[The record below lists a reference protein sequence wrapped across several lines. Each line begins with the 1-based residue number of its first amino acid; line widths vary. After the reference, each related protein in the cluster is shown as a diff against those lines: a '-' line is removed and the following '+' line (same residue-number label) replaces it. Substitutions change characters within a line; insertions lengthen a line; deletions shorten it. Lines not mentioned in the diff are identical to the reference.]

1 MKIRNILIGGVGVMA
16 LTTACSDYLEV
27 DAPSKY
33 TNEFIYTSA
42 SEASTALNGVYAN
55 TLKDQTFGRYLYDDL
70 LLNSDVDFK
79 ANSNETSQINSPV
92 RFDCTSASGTVESVW
107 NALYAGVESANEFIY
122 NMENSPIYNEE
133 NTDYADLTQMVG
145 EAKVMRAMF
154 YYELLCYFGDIPFS
168 MEPTY
173 VTQNFVLPMTD
184 RDEVYKQIIDDLKG
198 AALKMKSTAN
208 ISEGVE
214 RISKEACWAMIAR
227 MALQAGGYS
236 LRAPEGNTTSY
247 GTMQRPASSHEF
259 YQTARDYADSVIVS
273 GTHALTKSYKQVFID
288 ECNFIVSNNDDPIFE
303 IPFAQ
308 ASTGQWGY
316 RQGATAQ
323 SSEGTTPHIYG
334 EVNGGVR
341 TEAFYRYTFDE
352 KDLRRDFINGL
363 WYYNSSSLPT
373 MRNDYNCHNNKWSKL
388 WNTVGLGNQTTGST
402 GINFAYLRY
411 TDVLLMFAEADNELN
426 GPTQDAQEA
435 LKTVRRRAFAAE
447 DWAEKVDNYVAQAAS
462 DKETFLNT
470 VLNERKW
477 EFAGENSRWKDLV
490 RNNKYAETL
499 FYTFLRYY
507 SVAENASASAQYMDM
522 VEEHD
527 GIMWSEVLPYT
538 IFSCVIKNPG
548 DKSLYDNTELYI
560 RYIVNPYSP
569 GTMPQL
575 NPTNYMANEGL
586 PYTAVSDRDVTGLA
600 SSSSNIEWL
609 PTDTYAWW
617 DDNGGYPKAQ
627 VLYSLY
633 GYIRGTGT
641 GGDIC
646 VMRDGRAENIN
657 PIGYD
662 INNLPAVRYL
672 LPIPAEAIARASG
685 AYTQKYGY

>member
-1 MKIRNILIGGVGVMA
+1 MA

-33 TNEFIYTSA
+33 TNEFIYTSS

-55 TLKDQTFGRYLYDDL
+55 TLRNETFGRYLYDDL

-79 ANSNETSQINSPV
+79 ANSNETSQINAPV
-92 RFDCTSASGTVESVW
+92 RFDCTANAGTVEGVW
-107 NALYAGVESANEFIY
+107 NALYAGIESANEFIY

-173 VTQNFVLPMTD
+173 VTQNFVLPMTS

-198 AALKMKSTAN
+198 AALKMKTTGS

-227 MALQAGGYS
+227 MSLQAGGYS
-236 LRAPEGNTTSY
+236 LRAPEGDTRSY
-247 GTMQRPASSHEF
+247 GTMQRPANSREF

-288 ECNFIVSNNDDPIFE
+288 ECNFIVTNTDDPIFE

-308 ASTGQWGY
+308 NSTGQWGY

-323 SSEGTTPHIYG
+323 SSEGVTPHVYG

-352 KDLRRDFINGL
+352 KDLRRDYISGM
-363 WYYNSSSLPT
+363 WYYASTGLPT
-373 MRNDYNCHNNKWSKL
+373 IRQDYNYHNNKWSKL
-388 WNTVGLGNQTTGST
+388 WNTIGLGNQTTGST

-411 TDVLLMFAEADNELN
+411 ADVLLMFAEAENELN
-426 GPTQDAQEA
+426 GPTEDAQEA
-435 LKTVRRRAFAAE
+435 LKTVRRRAFATE

-477 EFAGENSRWKDLV
+477 EFAGENMRWKDLV

-499 FYTFLRYY
+499 FFTFLRYY
-507 SVAENASASAQYMDM
+507 SVAENSSASAQYMDL

-527 GIMWSEVLPYT
+527 GIMWSDDKVLPTT
-538 IFSCVIKNPG
+538 INSCIIKNPG

-560 RYIVNPYSP
+560 RYIIP
-569 GTMPQL
+569 GTKPQVA
-575 NPTNYMANEGL
+575 PANYMKNEGL
-586 PYTAVSDRDVTGLA
+586 PYTAVSPREVTGLA
-600 SSSSNIEWL
+600 SSTSEI
-609 PTDTYAWW
+609 AWDETTVYEKW
-617 DDNGGYPKAQ
+617 WNDNEGCPSAQ

-641 GGDIC
+641 GGDFG
-646 VMRDGRAENIN
+646 VVRDGRVEPIN
-657 PIGYD
+657 PNGYD
-662 INNLPAVRYL
+662 IKNLPAVRYI
-672 LPIPAEAIARASG
+672 LPIPSEAIARAAG